1 MKLMKNRLAGQAG
14 RIMAALLIL
23 LSLFTGV
30 APSLKG
36 FRARAQNGKLNAKPD
51 AELYQALLDLTNP
64 WTVMCV
70 AAHPDDEDGAT
81 LTVLRRKMGVNT
93 VTLFSTYGEG
103 GQNATGP
110 ELYEELGVIRA
121 RETQEASE
129 IQGSEPYFL
138 GLTDFGFS
146 KSAEEAFRIWG
157 KEESL
162 RRMVLKIRELRPDV
176 IITNHDTQ
184 GGHGH
189 HQATGRLVV
198 EAFDAAAD
206 PQRFPEQLRDG
217 KLKPWQVQRLFVRFG
232 LGPAAQTNP
241 AEAQKEKDSRVI
253 TINRNELDP
262 VRGTTYAEQALQA
275 LRRHASQGPWPQT
288 LPPQGWPPIR
298 YRLVREAKGVAPL
311 PPNPQTFLDN
321 LSISGVPESTIIP
334 LAVKGVLELYKSQ
347 NASRES
353 LIRALA
359 SLRKSSI
366 FVAPVETSDEPR
378 FQLMSRRLDRALAVA
393 SGISAVVKLNLIP
406 ILIPG
411 MRIPYQATIYNS
423 GDKPVRLRHFTFR
436 FKGKELWSI
445 KEEDNAITGSMPLTM
460 TESMVVP
467 RDEVINVPQS
477 EHLYDGHLWGEELSA
492 EYLLEVEGAQFNFRA
507 SKRFNVAP
515 PVEIQSIS
523 PSPLVITPQ
532 TLQSNISF
540 TFRIN
545 NHTMEDYRVRV
556 EAKELTY
563 AGRAA
568 QPRWVNVP
576 SRMSA
581 ETEIYYMLSQDKAI
595 KERGQLNTT
604 ERFSL
609 RSINPSNGRKGSA
622 LTEREVKIVYAD
634 ARVDPALRV
643 GYVRS
648 SDFTLPAAL
657 EALGVKSKELK
668 LEEIRAGDL
677 RSYDT
682 IVIDIRGYQAQ
693 PELIQLNQKLL
704 DFVEQGGTLLV
715 FYHKTNEW
723 NPDPKASRGQL
734 APYPILLG
742 NSRVTDETAP
752 VTFTE
757 PQHPLLNFPNK
768 ITARDFEGWIQER
781 GLYFPR
787 EWDKRYSA
795 PLSMSD
801 AGEPQL
807 QGGLLAA
814 DYGRGRYIYTSI
826 VWYRQLREGHP
837 GAYRALANMI
847 AYGHEDKGRAR

>member
-1 MKLMKNRLAGQAG
+1 
-14 RIMAALLIL
+14 MAALLMV
-23 LSLFTGV
+23 LSLFAGAT
-30 APSLKG
+30 PSLKTFVAG
-36 FRARAQNGKLNAKPD
+36 AQSEKAD

-81 LTVLRRKMGVNT
+81 LTVLRRKMGVHT

-121 RETQEASE
+121 RETAEASE

-146 KSAEEAFRIWG
+146 KSAEEAFRIWN
-157 KEESL
+157 KDEAL

-176 IITNHDTQ
+176 IITNHDVK

-206 PQRFPEQLRDG
+206 PQRFPEQLRAG
-217 KLKPWQVQRLFVRFG
+217 SLQPWQVQRLFVRFG

-241 AEAQKEKDSRVI
+241 AEAQTTADTRII
-253 TINRNELDP
+253 TINRNERDP

-311 PPNPQTFLDN
+311 PPDAQTFLDN
-321 LSISGVPESTIIP
+321 LSIPGVPESRMMP
-334 LAVKGVLELYKSQ
+334 LAVKAVLSLYESQ
-347 NASRES
+347 KASRES
-353 LIRALA
+353 LVSALA
-359 SLRKSSI
+359 SLRKSGV
-366 FVAPVETSDEPR
+366 FVVPQETTDAPR
-378 FQLMSRRLDRALAVA
+378 FKLMNRRLDRALAVA
-393 SGISAVVKLNLIP
+393 SGVSAVLRPEGIP
-406 ILIPG
+406 LLIPG
-411 MRIPYQATIYNS
+411 MEMPYSVTIYN
-423 GDKPVRLRHFTFR
+423 GGEKDVLIKGRALR
-436 FKGKELWSI
+436 FKGSTLSSTRGDVTLQRNQPYRVTGTAHASPQEL
-445 KEEDNAITGSMPLTM
+445 
-460 TESMVVP
+460 
-467 RDEVINVPQS
+467 INLPQS
-477 EHLYDGHLWGEELSA
+477 EHLYDGRLWGQELS
-492 EYLLEVEGAQFNFRA
+492 EEFTLEVEGATFTLGA
-507 SKRFNVAP
+507 SRRFNVAP
-515 PVEIQSIS
+515 PVQIESIS
-523 PSPLVITPQ
+523 PSPLVVTPQ
-532 TLQSNISF
+532 TRRFNQSL

-545 NHTMEDYRVRV
+545 NHTGAPYRVRV
-556 EAKELTY
+556 QANGLVY

-568 QPRWVNVP
+568 APPAISVP
-576 SRMSA
+576 ARMSA
-581 ETEIYYMLSQDKAI
+581 ETTVSYQLPFAQENAI
-595 KERGQLNTT
+595 KEGVEPNTT
-604 ERFSL
+604 ERFTL
-609 RSINPSNGRKGSA
+609 RRSSPSNGRKEEA

-634 ARVDPALRV
+634 ARVDPGLRV

-657 EALGVKSKELK
+657 EALGVKSKELTV
-668 LEEIRAGDL
+668 EEIRSGDL
-677 RSYDT
+677 KSYDT
-682 IVIDIRGYQAQ
+682 VVIDIRGYQAK
-693 PELIQLNQKLL
+693 PELIELNQKLM

-723 NPDPKASRGQL
+723 NPDPKANRGQL
-734 APYPILLG
+734 APFPIVLG

-752 VTFTE
+752 VTFTD
-757 PQHPLLNFPNK
+757 PQHGLLNFPNK

-795 PLSMSD
+795 PLAMSD

-814 DYGRGRYIYTSI
+814 DYGRGRYIYTSM
-826 VWYRQLREGHP
+826 VWYRQLREGHA
-837 GAYRALANMI
+837 GAYRALANMLS
-847 AYGHEDKGRAR
+847 YGHEDKESK